1 MHTNQ
6 ILEEANKRNQSL
18 QAQLHNEIK
27 HSQSLQNK
35 IKYLKRSNED
45 SEWRLQEQVA
55 QLHSLLQREETA
67 KVPELTS
74 QTGTKPLT
82 LKEKSFMKEE
92 SSMITKN
99 IAKSNVKQN
108 LENLEL
114 SEFNSSI

>member
-6 ILEEANKRNQSL
+6 ILEETNKRNQSL

-55 QLHSLLQREETA
+55 QLHSLLQREENS
-67 KVPELTS
+67 KVPDLTS
-74 QTGTKPLT
+74 QTSANPLA
-82 LKEKSFMKEE
+82 LKEKSIIKGE
-92 SSMITKN
+92 SSMNLKN
-99 IAKSNVKQN
+99 TAKSNVKQD
-108 LENLEL
+108 LENLER
-114 SEFNSSI
+114 SDFNSSI